1 MYSLKIAT
9 EQSITPSDTGHRFSS
24 VAAETLSE
32 RITRQLVESI
42 VLGHYQPGD
51 FLPTED
57 ELCQQLGVSRPVVR
71 EAAKALSMLG
81 MIRSRQGRGTEVLAY
96 ESWNELAPEILR
108 ARRDLDLAEDF
119 LVDLLVVRRTVEVE
133 AAALAAEH
141 ATPADL
147 GAMARFLEEAEEV
160 GDDAEAFARVD
171 VDFHDAIL
179 AATGNRPLRSLL
191 RMIEPT
197 LLAARIASLASR
209 PDGTKRS
216 LREHRAIYRAI
227 NAGSAADARE
237 AMATHLSWTANLS
250 AGELAGRGRTRG
262 AR

>member
-1 MYSLKIAT
+1 MAITAT
-9 EQSITPSDTGHRFSS
+9 ER
-24 VAAETLSE
+24 LSE

-42 VLGHYQPGD
+42 LLGRYRPGQL
-51 FLPTED
+51 LPTED
-57 ELCQQLGVSRPVVR
+57 ELCQQFGVSRPVVR

-147 GAMARFLEEAEEV
+147 GAMARFLDEGEET
-160 GDDAEAFARVD
+160 GDDVEAFARVD

-197 LLAARIASLASR
+197 LLAARIASLTSR
-209 PDGTKRS
+209 PDSTRRS

-227 NAGSAADARE
+227 NAGSPDDAKE
-237 AMATHLSWTANLS
+237 AMVTHLSWTANLTPDQ
-250 AGELAGRGRTRG
+250 LAGRTRRG
-262 AR
+262 

>member
-1 MYSLKIAT
+1 MAITAT
-9 EQSITPSDTGHRFSS
+9 
-24 VAAETLSE
+24 ETLSE

-42 VLGHYQPGD
+42 LLGRYRPGEL
-51 FLPTED
+51 LPTED
-57 ELCQQLGVSRPVVR
+57 ELCQQFGVSRPVVR

-133 AAALAAEH
+133 AASLAAEH

-147 GAMARFLEEAEEV
+147 GAMARFLEEGEEA
-160 GDDAEAFARVD
+160 GDDVEAFARVD
-171 VDFHDAIL
+171 VAFHDAIL

-191 RMIEPT
+191 HMIEPT
-197 LLAARIASLASR
+197 LLAARIASLTSR
-209 PDGTKRS
+209 PDSTRRS

-227 NAGSAADARE
+227 NAGSPDDAKE

-250 AGELAGRGRTRG
+250 PDQLAGRGRR
-262 AR
+262 A